1 MGERVSR
8 VNRIVIAFCGVLVLS
23 GCSIARDMSEQSE
36 QKCEGQI
43 TAEGTSAPS
52 ASAFS
57 KEDTDPVMQET
68 EGTIAESVPEQTQE
82 SIGGDEQKEYCAT
95 DELKGLYAAD
105 GQYVYWVT
113 DNRVYRLDRKNSSME
128 VLAELPET
136 DGEATYFEVVRN
148 FYREGEYLYYRSGLS
163 DDGSADALW
172 RIHTRSGVAERLA
185 VPAPVQNYS
194 SFFIAGHRFYFQYWA
209 NADGKWSEQYAV
221 YEITEDGG
229 IGKELTDTPE
239 NQYSLMPAGCKD
251 AYAGMLYGSIPLPYQ
266 LEHYDRC
273 VLVNAE
279 AGEYLLYDPE
289 TGGQETLFST
299 GKDLLFYDG
308 ENLLYAEYDY
318 SSGEEERRVCAYRV
332 STGECMETDAENIC
346 AADRKGLYYFKTVE
360 DERTDVRKLEL
371 YRLGFG
377 DISDGGCGELLYSF
391 EENLQAKDGLG
402 ITQRSILALEDGEL
416 YFADCSTGQPEMMQ
430 YGTGHETARLTDC
443 GALEIN
449 DVRAVGDYIRTA
461 ENCYCERCKQIE
473 LEYDIESFVIHESEP
488 GDGKINAA
496 LEECLKNQIQKA
508 LTDYTGEACDR
519 HEGSPEGEACNR
531 SQITLEVSYVS
542 GDYIGFLWRDYE
554 YSRGMAHG
562 IPSNS
567 FKLYDRKTGKELRQE
582 DILATPQEELD
593 ERISDK
599 FGDEYSLKCGVGSYY
614 LTQKGLVYYYPVYEA
629 GSFAVGM
636 PSVLIPYGE
645 LEWKIGLW

>member
-1 MGERVSR
+1 MSR
-8 VNRIVIAFCGVLVLS
+8 VNRMVIAFCIVLVLT
-23 GCSIARDMSEQSE
+23 GCGIARDMSEQSE

-57 KEDTDPVMQET
+57 KEDTDLVMQET
-68 EGTIAESVPEQTQE
+68 EGTIAESVPEQTQQ
-82 SIGGDEQKEYCAT
+82 SIGGDEQKGYCAT

-105 GQYVYWVT
+105 EQYVYWVT
-113 DNRVYRLDRKNSSME
+113 DSRVYRLERKNSSME
-128 VLAELPET
+128 VLVELPET
-136 DGEATYFEVVRN
+136 DGEPTYFEMVRN
-148 FYREGEYLYYRSGLS
+148 FYREGEYLYYRAEVS
-163 DDGSADALW
+163 DDEPEDALW
-172 RIHTRSGVAERLA
+172 RIHTHSGAADRIT
-185 VPAPVQNYS
+185 VPAPTRNYS
-194 SFFIAGHRFYFQYWA
+194 SFFIAGHRFYFQYWT
-209 NADGKWSEQYAV
+209 NADGNWSEQYAV

-229 IGKELTDTPE
+229 IGKELTDTQE
-239 NQYSLMPAGCKD
+239 NRYSLMPMGCKD

-273 VLVNAE
+273 VLANADT
-279 AGEYLLYDPE
+279 GEYLLYDPE

-299 GKDLLFYDG
+299 GKELLFYDG

-332 STGECMETDAENIC
+332 STGECVKTDTEDIC

-360 DERTDVRKLEL
+360 DERRNVRKLEL
-371 YRLGFG
+371 YRLGFE
-377 DISDGGCGELLYSF
+377 DIYDGGCGELLYSF

-416 YFADCSTGQPEMMQ
+416 YFVDCSMGQPEMMQ
-430 YGTGHETARLTDC
+430 YGTEHKTARLTAC
-443 GALEIN
+443 GTLEVN
-449 DVRAVGDYIRTA
+449 DVREVGDYIKT
-461 ENCYCERCKQIE
+461 EESCYCEQCKQLE
-473 LEYDIESFVIHESEP
+473 LEYDIESFVMHEYEP
-488 GDGKINAA
+488 GDGKINDA
-496 LEECLKNQIQKA
+496 LEECLKDQIQRA
-508 LTDYTGEACDR
+508 LTNYVGEVCDQ
-519 HEGSPEGEACNR
+519 HEGCLGGGACNR

-554 YSRGMAHG
+554 YSYGMAHG

-567 FKLYDRKTGKELRQE
+567 FKLYDRKTGEELLLE
-582 DILATPQEELD
+582 DILATPQAELD

-599 FGDEYSLKCGVGSYY
+599 FGNEYPLKCGVGSYY

-636 PSVLIPYGE
+636 PSVLIPYSE
-645 LEWKIGLW
+645 LEWKIELW